1 MVKNIRVLIADD
13 QPRARQSLRALLST
27 LPHTLEIR
35 EAVNGSEAIDAMEA
49 FKADLVIL
57 DIRMPVMDGLEATRF
72 IKEHWPETKIIIY
85 SMYPEYSRLALTS
98 GAERF
103 IDKSD
108 PPEKLLAE
116 ITGMMSGENSSMG
129 LMPNNGGQTCPA

>member
-1 MVKNIRVLIADD
+1 MVKSIRVLIADD
-13 QPRARQSLRALLST
+13 QPRARQSLRALLAT

-35 EAVNGSEAIDAMEA
+35 EAVNGSEAINAVEA
-49 FKADLVIL
+49 FKPDLVIL
-57 DIRMPVMDGLEATRF
+57 DVRMPVMDGLEATRI

-85 SMYPEYSRLALTS
+85 SMYPEYSEIALNA

-103 IDKSD
+103 INKSD

-116 ITGMMSGENSSMG
+116 VTRMMSEKNSSLG
-129 LMPNNGGQTCPA
+129 LVP